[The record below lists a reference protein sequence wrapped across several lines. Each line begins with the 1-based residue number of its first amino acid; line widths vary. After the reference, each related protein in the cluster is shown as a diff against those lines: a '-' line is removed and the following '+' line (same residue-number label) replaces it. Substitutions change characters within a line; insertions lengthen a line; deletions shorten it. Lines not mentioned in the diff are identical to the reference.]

1 MIISVHFH
9 SELSMH
15 VLKGAKISKMDLFF
29 LFFFQM
35 DGETLSVCFTFFIT
49 LVLISIMFL
58 VRGVNN
64 ISPIGTL
71 FN

>member
-15 VLKGAKISKMDLFF
+15 VLKGAKISKMDFF
-29 LFFFQM
+29 FFFQM
-35 DGETLSVCFTFFIT
+35 DGEILSVCFTFFIT

-64 ISPIGTL
+64 ISLIGTL

>member
-1 MIISVHFH
+1 
-9 SELSMH
+9 MH
-15 VLKGAKISKMDLFF
+15 VLKGAKISKMDFF
-29 LFFFQM
+29 FFFFQM
-35 DGETLSVCFTFFIT
+35 DGEILSVCFTFFIT

-64 ISPIGTL
+64 ISLIGTL